1 MAVNQQHTPS
11 SFTIWTI
18 GHSTRPIDEF
28 MAILNAHGIASLA
41 DVRTIPK
48 SRHNPQFTGN
58 LLAASLQEAGIRYL
72 HCPGLGGLRKPS
84 RTSHN
89 AGWKNAGFRGFA
101 DHMETAEFEQAFDEL
116 LNTARRHPTAVMCAE
131 ALWWR
136 CHRSL
141 ISDALLVGGV
151 NVVHLMNLHKIEP
164 HRLTSFAKII
174 NDRLSYPAQA
184 PSLFGD
190 T

>member
-1 MAVNQQHTPS
+1 MIS
-11 SFTIWTI
+11 TI

-28 MAILNAHGIASLA
+28 MAILNAHGIACLA

-58 LLAASLQEAGIRYL
+58 LLAASLKDAGIRYL

-84 RTSHN
+84 KTSHN
-89 AGWKNAGFRGFA
+89 AGWNNAGFRGFA
-101 DHMETAEFEQAFDEL
+101 DYMETKEFEQALERL
-116 LNTARRHPTAVMCAE
+116 VNTASRHPTAVMCAE

-141 ISDALLVGGV
+141 ISDALLVRGV
-151 NVVHLMNLHKIEP
+151 NVVHLLNLRKIEP

-174 NDRLSYPAQA
+174 NGRLCYPAQA